1 MDLRTEYERVN
12 RKYEALFEPKIR
24 RAIHSQ
30 VMRVRSVL
38 EAQGIDGAIRLLNET
53 MANPDMGEAVKDLYI
68 TVGKRHAQM
77 TYSRLLHETRRRKFN
92 TPQLETKG
100 FGFNSQWVAFITNY
114 LDRFLLEKI
123 TIEISNTTR
132 NALLHALTVGY
143 MGGMSVDQQ
152 VDALKDWPYERF
164 QAARIVRTETN
175 RAANVGATA
184 QADTSEYEQ
193 VKEWLSA
200 GDWRVRGR
208 NPKDHADHW
217 GLNGQKIDAGDL
229 FHDRVSGDYL
239 QFPGDPKA
247 SAATTCNCRCQA
259 AYTFKRDKNGNL
271 IKKRK
276 TTTVIYPS
284 QIRRPQIVTI

>member
-1 MDLRTEYERVN
+1 MSIQQEYKRVN
-12 RKYEALFEPKIR
+12 RKYEAYFEPKVR
-24 RAIHSQ
+24 RAIHMKVLATISQ
-30 VMRVRSVL
+30 LRQGGT
-38 EAQGIDGAIRLLNET
+38 EAAIRSLNAEV
-53 MANPDMGEAVKDLYI
+53 MNPAMGDVIRELYV

-77 TYSRLLHETRRRKFN
+77 TYSRLLHETRRRKSVD
-92 TPQLETKG
+92 LELESKG
-100 FGFNSQWVAFITNY
+100 FGFNSQWVNFILNY

-132 NALLHALTVGY
+132 NALIHALTVGY

-193 VKEWLSA
+193 QKEWLSA

-217 GLNGQKIDAGDL
+217 GLNGTKIDSGDL

-247 SAATTCNCRCQA
+247 SAATTVNCRCQA
-259 AYTFKRDKNGNL
+259 AYTFKKDKSGNL
-271 IKKRK
+271 IRKRRS
-276 TTTVIYPS
+276 TTVIYPA
-284 QIRRPQIVTI
+284 QIRRPQIVAI